1 MTTTQP
7 KIPFVFQ
14 IALLP
19 LLAGC
24 SALGFSTY
32 PVAHVMTDDTKA
44 VLAQTPTNLDV
55 PRELAK
61 EVQVAHYLQ
70 PGDEL
75 LIETVDSDADFRLP
89 ADQRVLADGT
99 IDLARF
105 GRVVVASKTLE
116 QAEAAIQRLI
126 SDTTHES
133 TRVNVRLIQPIHR
146 YYVIGEVN
154 SPGAYAL
161 TGHETVLDAIME
173 AGGLTARASACDLL
187 LARPTEPTSCRVT
200 LPVCYRSITQL
211 GDTTTNY
218 HLKPGDR
225 IFVSRQSLCEELTGS
240 LLGGKTCDRCC
251 KRQVACCD
259 PRVAP
264 TDLPNFT
271 APMVESIVPI
281 DPPAAVTP
289 GSETRG
295 SETRG
300 SGARGSGARGS
311 EAPASLPQEA
321 AEPPQRPAD
330 GPTPIPGRLDG
341 ELDFGMQLR

>member
-1 MTTTQP
+1 MTTP
-7 KIPFVFQ
+7 HHKSLVGIHL
-14 IALLP
+14 ILLP

-24 SALGFSTY
+24 SALGFAPY
-32 PVAHVMTDDTKA
+32 PVAHVMTDDTQA
-44 VLAQTPTNLDV
+44 VLAQTPSNLDV
-55 PRELAK
+55 PRELSK

-75 LIETVDSDADFRLP
+75 LIETTDGDSTVRLP
-89 ADQRVLADGT
+89 ADQRILADGSV
-99 IDLARF
+99 DLGAY

-116 QAEAAIQRLI
+116 QAEALIQRAIFDL
-126 SDTTHES
+126 SGES
-133 TRVNVRLIQPIHR
+133 TAVNVRLIAPIHR

-154 SPGAYAL
+154 SPGAYSL

-187 LARPTEPTSCRVT
+187 LARPTEPSACRVT

-211 GDTTTNY
+211 GDSTTNY

-225 IFVSRQSLCEELTGS
+225 IFVSRQSLCEELTGP
-240 LLGGKTCDRCC
+240 LLGSRTCDRCC

-264 TDLPNFT
+264 IDLPNFIT
-271 APMVESIVPI
+271 SMFETIVPV
-281 DPPAAVTP
+281 DPPDADSNGSNATDSNAPDTYTP
-289 GSETRG
+289 ELTPQNP
-295 SETRG
+295 
-300 SGARGSGARGS
+300 
-311 EAPASLPQEA
+311 AP
-321 AEPPQRPAD
+321 PPQRPAD
-330 GPTPIPGRLDG
+330 GPRPTPGRLDG